1 MEYLMPIDSWVGSW
15 ALYKYPA
22 LAIGF
27 IVVVVL
33 FNIIYFKLL
42 FRDKGKKRDKSEKR
56 SKRKK

>member
-15 ALYKYPA
+15 ALYKYPV

-42 FRDKGKKRDKSEKR
+42 FRDKSKKKDKR
-56 SKRKK
+56 QKKDK